1 MMSWLRRR
9 ASRRL
14 SAEAARDRALR
25 ARDEMDA
32 RGRPAAPARG
42 ESWVR
47 TARLLVAQLE
57 DAGEPVP
64 AQLRELAGWGKPGL
78 RRV

>member
-1 MMSWLRRR
+1 MLSWLRRR

-32 RGRPAAPARG
+32 RGRPAAP
-42 ESWVR
+42 V
-47 TARLLVAQLE
+47 
-57 DAGEPVP
+57 PV
-64 AQLRELAGWGKPGL
+64 QLRELAGWGKPGL
-78 RRV
+78 RSV